1 MEIAVWLCFNRAQYP
16 FLKFLFS
23 ENLEDQ
29 KFLEKFL
36 DINLVLALS
45 NLKHQI
51 IEESAYRL
59 LKLLSS
65 HDCLSEKHNE
75 DKFILIYLVCLDP
88 RNLSKEF

>member
-1 MEIAVWLCFNRAQYP
+1 MEITVWLCFNRVQYL

-29 KFLEKFL
+29 KFLVKFL
-36 DINLVLALS
+36 DINLVLALN

-51 IEESAYRL
+51 IKESKSHL
-59 LKLLSS
+59 LKPLSS
-65 HDCLSEKHNE
+65 HDCLSERHNE
-75 DKFILIYLVCLDP
+75 DMFILIYLVCLDP